1 MIMRNLLAV
10 LSFLLPMVSF
20 AQNPGYESFSLDV
33 KEFNELKV
41 VDGINV
47 EYFCDPSQAGK
58 VKFESTR
65 AMADAIIFEAN
76 GKGKLEVKLAIR
88 DNKYENLPTVRVY
101 STYLTK
107 VENDGDSTLTVVT
120 SAPGPK
126 FQGKLVGN
134 GRLVVN
140 GVTAARSEFTLATG
154 KGVIAVS
161 GKSESVKLSLT
172 GVGRIDAY
180 GLEAADVT
188 AKLWGTGWIQCNA
201 TEQLN
206 VSGMGTGNITY
217 KGRPV
222 VKDKAVK
229 IKTKPFD
236 TL

>member
-20 AQNPGYESFSLDV
+20 AQNSGYESFSLDV

-154 KGVIAVS
+154 KG
-161 GKSESVKLSLT
+161 
-172 GVGRIDAY
+172 
-180 GLEAADVT
+180 
-188 AKLWGTGWIQCNA
+188 
-201 TEQLN
+201 
-206 VSGMGTGNITY
+206 
-217 KGRPV
+217 
-222 VKDKAVK
+222 
-229 IKTKPFD
+229 
-236 TL
+236 